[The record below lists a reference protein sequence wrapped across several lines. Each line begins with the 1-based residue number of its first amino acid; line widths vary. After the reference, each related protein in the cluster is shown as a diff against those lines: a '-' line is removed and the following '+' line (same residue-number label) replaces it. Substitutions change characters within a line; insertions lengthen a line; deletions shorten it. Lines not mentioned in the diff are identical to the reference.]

1 MSLVSKAIV
10 GLPCL
15 QINARF
21 YAALAYNSPK
31 NGKATDQRKEGSE
44 GVKREEKQP
53 ESVISHVSP
62 GINNA
67 SSWLSHPS
75 VSDPT
80 FQVISPG
87 SLGALLLVK
96 LPPKSEIYAASGT
109 AIAVSSKVTVE
120 RTVDG
125 NFVIALGR
133 KMAGGQLIY
142 HKFTTES
149 LPGDILITPGSLS
162 DIAAISMDGRSEYY
176 VRKGAFLAKGPR
188 VTLGISGGA
197 LRSFGYRVTGRG
209 TLVITNY
216 GAIHRLIL
224 NAGDEYLVNPK
235 HLIAWDA
242 LTHPSIS
249 LPLIKSSPSR
259 GRKIIEN
266 VASRASERMPTVI
279 ENFRNSPSVK
289 PTLEKMKRIS
299 VRTRKWIYGGPEL
312 LKLTGPGDFYLASRV
327 EPVFGSFKTL
337 TSPSIEE
344 IEETQIPLTPPST
357 TPRARQPPEPP
368 RMSYALVTKNGHV
381 TFTDE
386 LVTTLS
392 STPLSPPSPDK
403 PSIIGRIA
411 SGSGLLQLRRWIL
424 PNRIAFKDT
433 KRE

>member
-1 MSLVSKAIV
+1 MSLISKAIL
-10 GLPCL
+10 GLSYP
-15 QINARF
+15 QIHARF
-21 YAALAYNSPK
+21 YATLAYNSPK
-31 NGKATDQRKEGSE
+31 NGEINQVPTDQKKEGL
-44 GVKREEKQP
+44 

-67 SSWLSHPS
+67 SAWLSHPS

-80 FQVISPG
+80 FQVLSPG

-96 LPPKSEIYAASGT
+96 LPPKSEIYAVPGT
-109 AIAVSSKVTVE
+109 AVAVSSKVATE

-133 KMAGGQLIY
+133 KIAGGQLVY

-149 LPGDILITPGSLS
+149 LPGDVLMTPGALS
-162 DIAAISMDGRSEYY
+162 DIAAIYMDGRSEYY
-176 VRKGAFLAKGPR
+176 VRKGAFLARGPR
-188 VTLGISGGA
+188 VTLKIGGGA
-197 LRSFGYRVTGRG
+197 LRSFAYRATGRG

-216 GAIHRLIL
+216 GAIHRLVL

-259 GRKIIEN
+259 GRKIVEN
-266 VASRASERMPTVI
+266 VASKVSERMPTVV

-289 PTLEKMKRIS
+289 PTLETMKRIS
-299 VRTRKWIYGGPEL
+299 VKTRKWIFGGPEF
-312 LKLTGPGDFYLASRV
+312 LKLSGPGDFYLASRV
-327 EPVFGSFKTL
+327 EPIFGEFKTL

-344 IEETQIPLTPPST
+344 IEDTKIQLTPPST
-357 TPRARQPPEPP
+357 TPRPRQPLEPP
-368 RMSYALVTKNGHV
+368 RMSYALVTKSGYV

-386 LVTTLS
+386 PVI
-392 STPLSPPSPDK
+392 TPLSSASFGSDK
-403 PSIIGRIA
+403 RSIIGRIT